1 MVNWIGGIFGI
12 SRGGGDLKARGR
24 LCHRVGGEIGL
35 GRGLGI
41 KIRGGGDL
49 EE

>member
-41 KIRGGGDL
+41 NIWDDGDL
-49 EE
+49 DE